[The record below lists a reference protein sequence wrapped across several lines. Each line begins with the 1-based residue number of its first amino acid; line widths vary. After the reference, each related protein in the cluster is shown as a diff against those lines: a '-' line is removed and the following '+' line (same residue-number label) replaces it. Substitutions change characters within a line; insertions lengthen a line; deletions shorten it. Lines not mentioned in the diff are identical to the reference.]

1 MEVNQIREFLS
12 GSLETYHALEV
23 AETNSA
29 EGATAT
35 INSSLNNLDSGT
47 QNESQT
53 MPRQLR
59 R

>member
-12 GSLETYHALEV
+12 GSLETYHALDI
-23 AETNSA
+23 AEMNSA
-29 EGATAT
+29 EGATANM
-35 INSSLNNLDSGT
+35 NSSLNNTLDGT

-53 MPRQLR
+53 VPRQLR